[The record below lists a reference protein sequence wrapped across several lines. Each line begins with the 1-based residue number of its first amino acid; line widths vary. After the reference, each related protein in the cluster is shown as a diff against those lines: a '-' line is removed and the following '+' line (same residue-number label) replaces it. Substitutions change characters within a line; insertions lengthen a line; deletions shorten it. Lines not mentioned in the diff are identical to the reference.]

1 MNKNIELIEK
11 YNILI
16 EKNNILIKL
25 NNNLVKLNIKF
36 ILKCREII
44 FLEWLRIK

>member
-44 FLEWLRIK
+44 FLE